1 MHLPSKPGPGPIAA
15 DALSRNHGARH
26 CLVLLA
32 LLAACGIQE
41 PPANGGT
48 SELPANK
55 GTAAQQANGGVTPV
69 SGADDGVWER
79 LPIGAR
85 VRTGGHLSPAFD
97 DGARVQIN
105 PHVCAHLAMTRAEWD
120 ALIQTVRPGRQ
131 VTVYG
136 SKAPRPDGGCLIQLD
151 RVGLVA
157 Q

>member
-1 MHLPSKPGPGPIAA
+1 M
-15 DALSRNHGARH
+15 
-26 CLVLLA
+26 LA
-32 LLAACGIQE
+32 LLAACGTAE

-48 SELPANK
+48 SQPPAKNGTAQPPAND
-55 GTAAQQANGGVTPV
+55 GVTPV
-69 SGADDGVWER
+69 GGADDGVWES

-85 VRTGGHLSPAFD
+85 VQTGGHLSDVFD

-120 ALIQTVRPGRQ
+120 RLNQTVRPGRM

-136 SKAPRPDGGCLIQLD
+136 SKAPRPNGGCLIQLE

-157 Q
+157 R